1 MPVISDITTNHKV
14 VHYGLALSYK
24 QSMPKT
30 QLMSITFRIG
40 SKIQGVFVLK
50 LVSTVY
56 NNRNKPNK
64 MLLLLPAYT
73 RKYKNS

>member
-14 VHYGLALSYK
+14 VHYGLALSSK

-40 SKIQGVFVLK
+40 SK
-50 LVSTVY
+50 LVQQLILMTVGMY
-56 NNRNKPNK
+56 NEPD
-64 MLLLLPAYT
+64 
-73 RKYKNS
+73 